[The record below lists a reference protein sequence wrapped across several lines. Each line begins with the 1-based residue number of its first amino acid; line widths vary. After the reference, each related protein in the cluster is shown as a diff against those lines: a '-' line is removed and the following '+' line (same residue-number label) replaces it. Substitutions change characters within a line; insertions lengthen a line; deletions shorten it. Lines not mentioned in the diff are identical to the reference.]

1 MRNVKV
7 DDLLDMDFFEN
18 CFFGKK
24 LTTKDQLIFRI
35 YARELLELI
44 KQNINHQILKKHK

>member
-1 MRNVKV
+1 MKV
-7 DDLLDMDFFEN
+7 DDLLDLEFFEK

-24 LTTKDQLIFRI
+24 LTFKDQLIFQI

-44 KQNINHQILKKHK
+44 KQNLNKQIAKK